1 MNNSYDIYIC
11 YRRFDSDGR
20 ATGRDLAQNLKHEL
34 EQRGFRIF
42 FVEDRIN
49 EQMNPQLILSA
60 ISHSKNFLL
69 LLTKGIFDGCSDPN
83 NYIRK
88 EIEYAIASR
97 SIIIPIDVDNSFE
110 GFAIDKLPSSLSYLY
125 LIQIRTLRK

>member
-69 LLTKGIFDGCSDPN
+69 FRIFSLCKLNKKYFVNLLFITS
-83 NYIRK
+83 
-88 EIEYAIASR
+88 
-97 SIIIPIDVDNSFE
+97 NSKFL
-110 GFAIDKLPSSLSYLY
+110 FFIL
-125 LIQIRTLRK
+125 